1 MPASAMFDIVNVS
14 KLKLKVTVNET
25 QVASL
30 KTGSPVTVSASVF
43 QIKYLLV
50 KSFSSPQSRR
60 KLKFCC

>member
-1 MPASAMFDIVNVS
+1 VPASAMFDIVNVS

-30 KTGSPVTVSASVF
+30 KTGPVTVSASVF

-50 KSFSSPQSRR
+50 KSFSSPQ
-60 KLKFCC
+60 KQTKA

>member
-25 QVASL
+25 QVASF

-43 QIKYLLV
+43 QKVFTGKIIFIAAKQT
-50 KSFSSPQSRR
+50 KA
-60 KLKFCC
+60 

>member
-50 KSFSSPQSRR
+50 KSFSSPQ
-60 KLKFCC
+60 KQTKA

>member
-30 KTGSPVTVSASVF
+30 KTGTLLLFLQVF
-43 QIKYLLV
+43 
-50 KSFSSPQSRR
+50 FR
-60 KLKFCC
+60 

>member
-30 KTGSPVTVSASVF
+30 KTGPVTVSASVF

-60 KLKFCC
+60 SLNFAVE